1 MERELHCTLIFL
13 DSLYAEPFI
22 EETTA
27 FLPEKVSYF
36 QSFINNLRFLNA
48 LFTITVVKGAL
59 NNDT

>member
-1 MERELHCTLIFL
+1 MTYYTLIFL